1 MITQDHTE
9 DNSNKLFIIVLV
21 QIILFAF
28 LLNNAVFIAFYLC
41 MVITSFLSIPLPSYS
56 PIIIF
61 IIMGILV
68 ALVSLWFSYYMYRKA
83 EKGKE
88 LSYRLRIVFFIA
100 LPLAFMYILWVI
112 WMGAFAA
119 LGSTGFR

>member
-41 MVITSFLSIPLPSYS
+41 MVITRFLSVPLPSYS

-112 WMGAFAA
+112 WMGVFAA